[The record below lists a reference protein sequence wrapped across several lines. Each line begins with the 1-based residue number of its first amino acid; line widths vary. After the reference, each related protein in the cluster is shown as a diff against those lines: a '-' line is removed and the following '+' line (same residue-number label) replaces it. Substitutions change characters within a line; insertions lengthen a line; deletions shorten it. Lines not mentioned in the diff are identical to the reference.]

1 MNKNTLIIG
10 LLFIFSSISFAQ
22 ENVEAQPSELE
33 KLIINIQ
40 SKVDVEKRFD
50 FSRANSKEK
59 QLADLKKIN
68 KKLESDLKAAEDL
81 STRLID
87 QFDKN
92 EKTLSEL
99 EEKLTLKLGNLG
111 EMFGVV
117 KQVSGQT
124 RGEFKNS
131 ITNIDNPDRDQFLK
145 NLAESKKLPDLSDI
159 SSLWVEL
166 VKEIRNAE
174 SIKVFNTNVVSAD
187 GTNNEL
193 EILRIGTFSIT
204 HEGMFLKHLVD
215 TNQVEFL
222 PSQPTG
228 VSKRKLKSLQNENE
242 GTFVIDID
250 PTRGAILDKLIQKK
264 TFFQRISDGGLVGY
278 VIILLGLAGV
288 ALAGERIYVLK
299 NVLDSIKKQEESDTV
314 DSNNLL
320 GMLIETAKA
329 NINESLDSLELILD
343 EKVQSITPTI
353 EVRVKA
359 IKLIATVAPLLGLL
373 GTVIGMIE
381 TFQAITLFGTGDPK
395 LMAGGISQAL
405 VTTMLGLIVA
415 APLLFMHS
423 YAENYSKTI
432 ISFLEEKASG
442 IVANK
447 TKKMITDIF
456 KTYSNFIYQG
466 GPVVFILF
474 LISIYL
480 FVLIFAK
487 FKYLF
492 FDISEVQDQYKKR
505 LSEINNDEFY
515 LLNLSSLKCDYRNI
529 INKDFFIIQTLIAL
543 CPVLGLLGTVT
554 GMIEVFDVVSFFGTG
569 NARALASGITKA
581 TLPTM
586 TGMAISIVG
595 LLTYTV
601 LNSKSQSIISEL

>member
-1 MNKNTLIIG
+1 MNKNILIIG
-10 LLFIFSSISFAQ
+10 FLFIFSSISFAQ
-22 ENVEAQPSELE
+22 EEVEVEPSELE
-33 KLIINIQ
+33 KLIISIQ

-222 PSQPTG
+222 PSQPAG

-288 ALAGERIYVLK
+288 ALAGERIYVLR

-329 NINESLDSLELILD
+329 NVNESLDSLELILD

-447 TKKMITDIF
+447 TKK
-456 KTYSNFIYQG
+456 
-466 GPVVFILF
+466 
-474 LISIYL
+474 
-480 FVLIFAK
+480 
-487 FKYLF
+487 
-492 FDISEVQDQYKKR
+492 
-505 LSEINNDEFY
+505 
-515 LLNLSSLKCDYRNI
+515 
-529 INKDFFIIQTLIAL
+529 
-543 CPVLGLLGTVT
+543 
-554 GMIEVFDVVSFFGTG
+554 
-569 NARALASGITKA
+569 
-581 TLPTM
+581 
-586 TGMAISIVG
+586 
-595 LLTYTV
+595 
-601 LNSKSQSIISEL
+601 

>member
-1 MNKNTLIIG
+1 MKKTSI
-10 LLFIFSSISFAQ
+10 IFSFLLLCSNLLLAQ
-22 ENVEAQPSELE
+22 EDTPKPPSELE
-33 KLIINIQ
+33 ILITNIQ
-40 SKVDVEKRFD
+40 SKIDVEKRFD

-59 QLADLKKIN
+59 QLSDLKTIN
-68 KKLESDLKAAEDL
+68 SKLKKDLKAAEDL
-81 STRLID
+81 SAKLIN
-87 QFDKN
+87 QFDEN

-131 ITNIDNPDRDQFLK
+131 ITNIDNPDRDLFLK

-159 SSLWVEL
+159 SALWVEL

-174 SIKVFNTNVVSAD
+174 TIKVFNTNVVSAD
-187 GTNNEL
+187 GETKDL
-193 EILRIGTFSIT
+193 SILRIGTFSIT
-204 HEGMFLKHLVD
+204 HEGMFLKHLID

-222 PSQPTG
+222 PSQPSG

-264 TFFQRISDGGLVGY
+264 TFFQRIADGGLVGY
-278 VIILLGLAGV
+278 VIILLGLGGV
-288 ALAGERIYVLK
+288 ALASERIYVLR
-299 NVLDSIKKQEESDTV
+299 NVLTNIREQEKTDNVDTT
-314 DSNNLL
+314 NLL
-320 GMLIETAKA
+320 GMLIETANN

-343 EKVQSITPTI
+343 EKIQSITPTI
-353 EVRVKA
+353 EIRVKA

-447 TKKMITDIF
+447 V
-456 KTYSNFIYQG
+456 KT
-466 GPVVFILF
+466 
-474 LISIYL
+474 
-480 FVLIFAK
+480 
-487 FKYLF
+487 
-492 FDISEVQDQYKKR
+492 
-505 LSEINNDEFY
+505 
-515 LLNLSSLKCDYRNI
+515 
-529 INKDFFIIQTLIAL
+529 
-543 CPVLGLLGTVT
+543 
-554 GMIEVFDVVSFFGTG
+554 
-569 NARALASGITKA
+569 
-581 TLPTM
+581 
-586 TGMAISIVG
+586 
-595 LLTYTV
+595 
-601 LNSKSQSIISEL
+601 

>member
-1 MNKNTLIIG
+1 MNKNILIIG
-10 LLFIFSSISFAQ
+10 FLFIFSSISFAQ
-22 ENVEAQPSELE
+22 EGVEVEPSELE

-264 TFFQRISDGGLVGY
+264 MFFQRISDGGLVGY

-447 TKKMITDIF
+447 TKKW
-456 KTYSNFIYQG
+456 
-466 GPVVFILF
+466 
-474 LISIYL
+474 
-480 FVLIFAK
+480 
-487 FKYLF
+487 
-492 FDISEVQDQYKKR
+492 
-505 LSEINNDEFY
+505 
-515 LLNLSSLKCDYRNI
+515 
-529 INKDFFIIQTLIAL
+529 
-543 CPVLGLLGTVT
+543 
-554 GMIEVFDVVSFFGTG
+554 
-569 NARALASGITKA
+569 
-581 TLPTM
+581 
-586 TGMAISIVG
+586 
-595 LLTYTV
+595 
-601 LNSKSQSIISEL
+601 

>member
-1 MNKNTLIIG
+1 MNKNILIIG
-10 LLFIFSSISFAQ
+10 FLFIFSSISFAQ
-22 ENVEAQPSELE
+22 EEVEVEPSELE
-33 KLIINIQ
+33 KLIISIQ

-222 PSQPTG
+222 PSQPAG

-288 ALAGERIYVLK
+288 ALAGERIYVLR

-329 NINESLDSLELILD
+329 NVNESLDSLELILD

-432 ISFLEEKASG
+432 ISF
-442 IVANK
+442 
-447 TKKMITDIF
+447 
-456 KTYSNFIYQG
+456 
-466 GPVVFILF
+466 
-474 LISIYL
+474 
-480 FVLIFAK
+480 
-487 FKYLF
+487 
-492 FDISEVQDQYKKR
+492 
-505 LSEINNDEFY
+505 
-515 LLNLSSLKCDYRNI
+515 
-529 INKDFFIIQTLIAL
+529 
-543 CPVLGLLGTVT
+543 
-554 GMIEVFDVVSFFGTG
+554 
-569 NARALASGITKA
+569 
-581 TLPTM
+581 
-586 TGMAISIVG
+586 
-595 LLTYTV
+595 
-601 LNSKSQSIISEL
+601 

>member
-1 MNKNTLIIG
+1 MNKNILIIG
-10 LLFIFSSISFAQ
+10 FLFIFSSISFAQ
-22 ENVEAQPSELE
+22 EGVEVEPSELE

-222 PSQPTG
+222 PSQPAG

-288 ALAGERIYVLK
+288 ALAGERIYVLR

-447 TKKMITDIF
+447 TKK
-456 KTYSNFIYQG
+456 
-466 GPVVFILF
+466 
-474 LISIYL
+474 
-480 FVLIFAK
+480 
-487 FKYLF
+487 
-492 FDISEVQDQYKKR
+492 
-505 LSEINNDEFY
+505 
-515 LLNLSSLKCDYRNI
+515 
-529 INKDFFIIQTLIAL
+529 
-543 CPVLGLLGTVT
+543 
-554 GMIEVFDVVSFFGTG
+554 
-569 NARALASGITKA
+569 
-581 TLPTM
+581 
-586 TGMAISIVG
+586 
-595 LLTYTV
+595 
-601 LNSKSQSIISEL
+601 

>member
-1 MNKNTLIIG
+1 MKKTSI
-10 LLFIFSSISFAQ
+10 IFSFLLLCSNLLLAQ
-22 ENVEAQPSELE
+22 EDTPKPPSELE
-33 KLIINIQ
+33 ILITNIQ
-40 SKVDVEKRFD
+40 SKIDVEKRFD

-59 QLADLKKIN
+59 QLNDLKTIN
-68 KKLESDLKAAEDL
+68 SKLKKDLKAAEDL
-81 STRLID
+81 SAKLIN
-87 QFDKN
+87 QFDEN

-131 ITNIDNPDRDQFLK
+131 ITNIDNPDRDLFLK

-159 SSLWVEL
+159 SALWVEL

-174 SIKVFNTNVVSAD
+174 TIKVFNTNVVSAD
-187 GTNNEL
+187 GETKDL
-193 EILRIGTFSIT
+193 SILRIGTFSIT
-204 HEGMFLKHLVD
+204 HEGMFLKHLID

-222 PSQPTG
+222 PSQPSG

-264 TFFQRISDGGLVGY
+264 TFFQRIADGGLVGY
-278 VIILLGLAGV
+278 VIILLGLGGV
-288 ALAGERIYVLK
+288 ALASERIYVLR
-299 NVLDSIKKQEESDTV
+299 NVLTNIREQEKTDNVDTT
-314 DSNNLL
+314 NLL
-320 GMLIETAKA
+320 GMLIETANN

-343 EKVQSITPTI
+343 EKIQSITPTI
-353 EVRVKA
+353 EIRVKA

-447 TKKMITDIF
+447 V
-456 KTYSNFIYQG
+456 KT
-466 GPVVFILF
+466 
-474 LISIYL
+474 
-480 FVLIFAK
+480 
-487 FKYLF
+487 
-492 FDISEVQDQYKKR
+492 
-505 LSEINNDEFY
+505 
-515 LLNLSSLKCDYRNI
+515 
-529 INKDFFIIQTLIAL
+529 
-543 CPVLGLLGTVT
+543 
-554 GMIEVFDVVSFFGTG
+554 
-569 NARALASGITKA
+569 
-581 TLPTM
+581 
-586 TGMAISIVG
+586 
-595 LLTYTV
+595 
-601 LNSKSQSIISEL
+601 